1 MRPGDRRSGF
11 AMVTAIV
18 LMGLVALTLAALGS
32 AFVVQSHRTQAL
44 AEDAQLRQL
53 LLAGALEAQSR
64 LAASTLEQRVSIPL
78 PAELADRGASL
89 ILQPDPD
96 APAGQA
102 ILRIEAALPRHRMA
116 QRLTLSQ
123 TAGRWQITNAELLQ

>member
-1 MRPGDRRSGF
+1 MRSARQRSGF

-18 LMGLVALTLAALGS
+18 LLGLVALTLAALGS
-32 AFVVQSHRTQAL
+32 AFIFQSRRTRAL

-64 LAASTLEQRVSIPL
+64 LADSTLEQRVSIPL
-78 PAELADRGASL
+78 PAELADRGATL
-89 ILQPDPD
+89 VLQPQPD
-96 APAGQA
+96 APPGQA

-123 TAGRWQITNAELLQ
+123 TAGRWQINNAELLQ